1 VGYTY
6 NIRSGDGPD
15 QHLEGLHFVVR
26 YIYWGRNGTN
36 RPMEGNSMKI
46 GDLVTL
52 KGSVAVLGLIVS
64 LSENWVKVSWKVPG
78 ISHIQ
83 THEKLVVVA

>member
-1 VGYTY
+1 MVCHIYRGR
-6 NIRSGDGPD
+6 ISIDGS
-15 QHLEGLHFVVR
+15 
-26 YIYWGRNGTN
+26 
-36 RPMEGNSMKI
+36 MEGNLMKI

-52 KGSVAVLGLIVS
+52 KDSVSVVGLIVG
-64 LSENWVKVSWKVPG
+64 LSENLVKVSRNAPG